1 MTRVLVRYARGG
13 GRTPADDESL
23 EIAEGG
29 GFEARRTVGGAR
41 VGRFAGTLPGSTLRG
56 LGSSIRA
63 VAGADDLAMPTPR
76 DGATETIEVEGR
88 TAQLDGNARPPEP
101 WKGLVTKLRRLLDE
115 RVLESPV
122 AALELSPDGTR
133 LAHLG
138 TEALGVDP
146 TSIAVRRVA
155 LAPNGVPTEHRFSGA
170 TALLQRA
177 RDLVDVVGGVGEAVG
192 RSGAQRTQTFEQ
204 RSDALALDALNGRI
218 VLVDSVEVRVPAV
231 DFE

>member
-1 MTRVLVRYARGG
+1 VTRVLVRYARGG

-63 VAGADDLAMPTPR
+63 VAAAQDLSIPTPR

-88 TAQLDGNARPPEP
+88 VAQLDGNAQPPAP
-101 WKGLVTKLRRLLDE
+101 WKSLVTKLRRLLDE
-115 RVLESPV
+115 RAVDTPV

-133 LAHLG
+133 LSHLG
-138 TEALGVDP
+138 HEELAVDP
-146 TSIAVRRVA
+146 SSIAVRRVA
-155 LAPNGVPTEHRFSGA
+155 LAADGVPTEHRFSGA
-170 TALLQRA
+170 TDDAATRGTGSWTQAGPGWSIALPGDSLPPGSAGQVWVTLRV
-177 RDLVDVVGGVGEAVG
+177 RDGEASRLVRLF
-192 RSGAQRTQTFEQ
+192 RSLGGQR
-204 RSDALALDALNGRI
+204 
-218 VLVDSVEVRVPAV
+218 
-231 DFE
+231 

>member
-1 MTRVLVRYARGG
+1 MSGVLVRYARGG
-13 GRTPADDESL
+13 GRSPADDESL
-23 EIAEGG
+23 EIGEGG
-29 GFEARRTVGGAR
+29 GFEARRTVAGAR

-63 VAGADDLAMPTPR
+63 VAGAEDLALPTPR

-146 TSIAVRRVA
+146 ASIAVRRVA

-170 TALLQRA
+170 TGDQATRGTGSWLEAGTGWSITVPGDPLPAGSAGQVWVTLRV
-177 RDLVDVVGGVGEAVG
+177 RDGDASRLVRLF
-192 RSGAQRTQTFEQ
+192 RS
-204 RSDALALDALNGRI
+204 LAG
-218 VLVDSVEVRVPAV
+218 
-231 DFE
+231 